1 MQFTM
6 SDSEEVYNQVFSA
19 EESHSEEAVV
29 LDLEA
34 IEGLEDEIELV
45 ESEDDPDAA
54 IDLEDYREED
64 ELLLQAAESPEAD
77 PDFEE
82 DVENEEDEDE
92 ESEASEAC
100 LDHESC
106 ILFAKECHDLLV
118 LRGLAPKD
126 KKKHCVAALT
136 EAICDTYQ

>member
-1 MQFTM
+1 M
-6 SDSEEVYNQVFSA
+6 SDSEEVNSQVFSA

-34 IEGLEDEIELV
+34 IEDLEDEIELV
-45 ESEDDPDAA
+45 ESEDDPDAV
-54 IDLEDYREED
+54 INLEDYREED
-64 ELLLQAAESPEAD
+64 ELLLQAAECPEAD

-82 DVENEEDEDE
+82 DVENEDDESD
-92 ESEASEAC
+92 ASEAC

-118 LRGLAPKD
+118 LRGLVPKD